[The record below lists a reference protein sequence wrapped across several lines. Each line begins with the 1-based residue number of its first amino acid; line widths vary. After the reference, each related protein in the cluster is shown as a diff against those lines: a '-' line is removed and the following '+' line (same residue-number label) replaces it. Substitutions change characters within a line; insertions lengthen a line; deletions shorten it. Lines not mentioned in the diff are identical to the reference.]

1 MANGCG
7 AKLYKIMNTLHIK
20 QRCIVAHVRGSAIIV
35 TIVTKERLNEPLV
48 DRGKKSVVF
57 VVGETDLLA
66 VSDTFFPRFL
76 ASLPSVWIVLVF
88 LGLVWELWGGGW
100 N

>member
-1 MANGCG
+1 MENECG

-20 QRCIVAHVRGSAIIV
+20 QRYIVAHVRGSAIIV
-35 TIVTKERLNEPLV
+35 TMTKERLNEPLV

-57 VVGETDLLA
+57 VVRETDLLA
-66 VSDTFFPRFL
+66 VSLTFFPRFL
-76 ASLPSVWIVLVF
+76 ASLPGVWIVLVF